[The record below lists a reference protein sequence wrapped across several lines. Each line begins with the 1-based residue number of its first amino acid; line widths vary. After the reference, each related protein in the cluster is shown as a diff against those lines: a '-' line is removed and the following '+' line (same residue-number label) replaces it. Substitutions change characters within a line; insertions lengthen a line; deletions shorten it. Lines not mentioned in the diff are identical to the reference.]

1 MHNLYVEETIQK
13 NRKTKFQIRK
23 ELEESIINEESNEN
37 VEMQEKVNNAITRED
52 AEKVVQEFE
61 QIIKN
66 KKSDIIWLTYHQ
78 GQIFQKFKE
87 KEQFVSMVSKFS
99 VSNSTIVFKIALN

>member
-13 NRKTKFQIRK
+13 NRKTKFRIRK